1 MFSETFDR
9 TARLIGNEALDR
21 MSQARVILFGIGGVG
36 SWAAET
42 LVRTGIAR
50 LTIVDADR
58 VAESNINRQ
67 LPALTS
73 TVGQVKVDV
82 LRQRLLDIN
91 PQAEITAVHGLYNA
105 DTASSWQLGDYD
117 YIIDAIDSLA
127 DKALLIP
134 TPPKPRAAAT
144 PGFIHQ
150 WEQPSRLTPHA
161 SLLPSSGKSKDVRSQ
176 PPYDA
181 NLKSRAYS
189 RPTNSSVSIPTSSSP
204 TIPVTSPCNSD
215 PHHSPDDIQQSRH
228 QRLTDAHHSHL
239 RHNPRLARHTGY
251 K

>member
-1 MFSETFDR
+1 M
-9 TARLIGNEALDR
+9 
-21 MSQARVILFGIGGVG
+21 
-36 SWAAET
+36 
-42 LVRTGIAR
+42 RTGIAR

-127 DKALLIP
+127 DKALLILNA
-134 TPPKPRAAAT
+134 TQAMRGGHTRFYSSMGAALK
-144 PGFIHQ
+144 ID
-150 WEQPSRLTPHA
+150 PHA

-189 RPTNSSVSIPTSSSP
+189 PAHKFKCVYSDELIPNHPGYEPLQLRPTP
-204 TIPVTSPCNSD
+204 
-215 PHHSPDDIQQSRH
+215 Q
-228 QRLTDAHHSHL
+228 
-239 RHNPRLARHTGY
+239 PR
-251 K
+251 

>member
-21 MSQARVILFGIGGVG
+21 MSQARVILFGVGGVG

-105 DTASSWQLGDYD
+105 DTASSSKGEGIFPHS
-117 YIIDAIDSLA
+117 YILSLNFTA
-127 DKALLIP
+127 F
-134 TPPKPRAAAT
+134 PRCF
-144 PGFIHQ
+144 FI
-150 WEQPSRLTPHA
+150 E
-161 SLLPSSGKSKDVRSQ
+161 
-176 PPYDA
+176 
-181 NLKSRAYS
+181 N
-189 RPTNSSVSIPTSSSP
+189 NI
-204 TIPVTSPCNSD
+204 
-215 PHHSPDDIQQSRH
+215 
-228 QRLTDAHHSHL
+228 
-239 RHNPRLARHTGY
+239 
-251 K
+251 

>member
-1 MFSETFDR
+1 
-9 TARLIGNEALDR
+9 

-73 TVGQVKVDV
+73 TVGQVKV
-82 LRQRLLDIN
+82 
-91 PQAEITAVHGLYNA
+91 HGLYNA

-127 DKALLIP
+127 DKALLILNATQAMRGGHTRFYSSMGAALKIDP
-134 TPPKPRAAAT
+134 SRIAVAEFWKVKGCPLAAALRRKFKKSGIFPAHKFKCVYSDELIPNHPGYEPPAT
-144 PGFIHQ
+144 PTHTTAPMTFNKVATNGSLMHITAIFGIT
-150 WEQPSRLTPHA
+150 LA
-161 SLLPSSGKSKDVRSQ
+161 SLVIQDISKQ
-176 PPYDA
+176 
-181 NLKSRAYS
+181 
-189 RPTNSSVSIPTSSSP
+189 
-204 TIPVTSPCNSD
+204 
-215 PHHSPDDIQQSRH
+215 
-228 QRLTDAHHSHL
+228 
-239 RHNPRLARHTGY
+239 
-251 K
+251 